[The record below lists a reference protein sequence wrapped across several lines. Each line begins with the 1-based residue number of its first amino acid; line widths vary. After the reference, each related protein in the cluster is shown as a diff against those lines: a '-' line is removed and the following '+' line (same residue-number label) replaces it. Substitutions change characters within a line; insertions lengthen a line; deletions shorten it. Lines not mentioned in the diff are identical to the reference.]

1 MDLIA
6 LLIDFILGLF
16 VLVALG
22 QLFSINASLKRLVQL
37 AERAPASI
45 GSATSL
51 TAPNTPATLG
61 EMNDNDLMAKWKATG
76 DAGALQELKA
86 RGYYMG

>member
-6 LLIDFILGLF
+6 LLIDFILGVF

-37 AERAPASI
+37 AERAPAPYAS
-45 GSATSL
+45 
-51 TAPNTPATLG
+51 TASPLASNTPATVG

-76 DAGALQELKA
+76 DAGAAEELKS